1 MDWWRNERARGVVE
15 EEPVQER
22 GREVTT
28 ILDIISEGTARLLL
42 GNSVD
47 ILSLSCAM
55 LWPLLVLSHVL
66 LVTSRPYSPA
76 IGQVVDDVTWNNLLQ
91 QQWMENPSSERE
103 TENPDPPGEIGA
115 WLVSG
120 RRAVRLSEANM
131 WITNRLKVRDVSNKE
146 GVIRPAVNSRA
157 TRPNKTSS
165 PYIRFPPLFPS
176 TPQPI
181 SGSFYSL
188 AHTRAQERDFSE
200 EAGFG
205 RVGALA
211 SIHNESE
218 QPCRALRPSSP
229 HGASSARDGLRFCR
243 DQRHLA
249 AARTTTE
256 VGPALTVVHTS
267 SLLYRESP
275 NCRVGDQAVTLVE
288 ELGHSHAVISQYG
301 PDTFLKNQ
309 LAALYSGTFL
319 KNQLAA
325 FYSGTFL
332 KNQLAPFYS
341 GKILKNLLT
350 ASVT

>member
-1 MDWWRNERARGVVE
+1 MSWDLGKLNIEEVKPHFRGGKVERH
-15 EEPVQER
+15 
-22 GREVTT
+22 
-28 ILDIISEGTARLLL
+28 LGTQQFTRPRFKPRSPRSRQSSLTRLTR
-42 GNSVD
+42 
-47 ILSLSCAM
+47 AM

-103 TENPDPPGEIGA
+103 TENPDPPGEIG
-115 WLVSG
+115 
-120 RRAVRLSEANM
+120 
-131 WITNRLKVRDVSNKE
+131 
-146 GVIRPAVNSRA
+146 VIRPALNSRT
-157 TRPNKTSS
+157 TRPNETSS
-165 PYIRFPPLFPS
+165 PYTRFPPLFPS

-181 SGSFYSL
+181 SRSFYSL

-205 RVGALA
+205 CVGALA

-267 SLLYRESP
+267 SLLYR
-275 NCRVGDQAVTLVE
+275 DQAVTLVE

-325 FYSGTFL
+325 FYSGT
-332 KNQLAPFYS
+332 
-341 GKILKNLLT
+341 ILKNLLA